1 MNITLI
7 GPTYPYK
14 GGISHFT
21 TILAKTLRKN
31 NDVLFLSWKRQY
43 PAFLYPVELK
53 DTSSKNPVKVAVEYL
68 LDFYNPFSWIR
79 AFSAIKKQNADLLI
93 LTWAS
98 PVQAPIYFIISLL
111 TKFFSKTKIW

>member
-79 AFSAIKKQNADLLI
+79 AFSAIKKQWTRNIFSRRCMPKKLL
-93 LTWAS
+93 
-98 PVQAPIYFIISLL
+98 FIKARHNTI
-111 TKFFSKTKIW
+111 I